1 MELDKLRTDGDT
13 IDLND
18 GRVLRL
24 RIEVDQN
31 STVEDSPD
39 LYGLVGWSTTDRD
52 TGHQR
57 RPSNMNGSA
66 EILRRDGH
74 ASLWWQAP
82 ADITDDKARREL
94 RALVA
99 DLCDYGF
106 KGVVLELCEGE
117 DHYGAPIVRDSASL
131 WGIDSLEDGY
141 LLTVVGELW
150 GELDT

>member
-24 RIEVDQN
+24 RIECDPY
-31 STVEDSPD
+31 STVEDAPD
-39 LYGLVGWSTTDRD
+39 CYGLVGRSTTDRD

-66 EILRRDGH
+66 EILRRDCRAH
-74 ASLWWQAP
+74 LWWQP
-82 ADITDDKARREL
+82 PPDIEQDSRSEL
-94 RALVA
+94 RNLVA
-99 DLCDYGF
+99 DLCEYGF
-106 KGVVLELCEGE
+106 KGVILELCEGE

-131 WGIDSLEDGY
+131 WGIDSLENGY

>member
-24 RIEVDQN
+24 RIEVDQD
-31 STVEDSPD
+31 STVEDAPD
-39 LYGLVGWSTTDRD
+39 YYGLVGWSTTDRD

-66 EILRRDGH
+66 EILRRDH
-74 ASLWWQAP
+74 RAHLWWQPP
-82 ADITDDKARREL
+82 ADVEQDSRSEL
-94 RALVA
+94 RNLVA
-99 DLCDYGF
+99 DLCEYGF

-150 GELDT
+150 GELNT